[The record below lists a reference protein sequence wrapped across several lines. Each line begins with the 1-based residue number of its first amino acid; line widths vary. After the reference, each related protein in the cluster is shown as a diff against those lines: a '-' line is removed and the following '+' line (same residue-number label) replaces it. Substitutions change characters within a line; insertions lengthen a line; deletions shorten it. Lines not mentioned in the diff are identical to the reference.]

1 MDRYGKAGTV
11 WKIEKNIYNQEQIC
25 YGIKV
30 IQEKR
35 RIFVV
40 VE

>member
-1 MDRYGKAGTV
+1 MDRYGKAGTA